1 MSYTHVSQEER
12 EEISRG
18 LASGTSLHGIAER
31 LRRDPGTIS
40 RELSRNAGGDRER
53 YRAGTAGR
61 RARRRAM
68 LPRRQRELF
77 RERWLWGYVTAKL
90 REDWSPEEISAR
102 LRRDYPRDMAKR
114 ISHEA
119 IYQALYILP
128 RGTLRQELL
137 AHLRLRHR
145 KRRKRGLIHDRR
157 GRIPHM
163 VSIHERPRSVE
174 ERRVP
179 GHWEGDL
186 LVGRNHQ
193 SAIGVLVERASRLTL
208 LSKLRGQDA
217 AEVRRAFARAFQ
229 SLPSVFRRTL
239 TYDRGKEMT
248 EHETL
253 AREAAI
259 RVFFCD
265 PQSPWQRGTN
275 ENTNGLLRQYFPK
288 GTDLSAMSSRELRRV
303 TRLLNTRPRKV
314 LDFRTPEEVWREY
327 QRRRSRR
334 HARPRSVALKS

>member
-1 MSYTHVSQEER
+1 M
-12 EEISRG
+12 
-18 LASGTSLHGIAER
+18 GIAER

-61 RARRRAM
+61 RARRRAA

-102 LRRDYPRDMAKR
+102 LRREYPRDMAKR

-119 IYQALYILP
+119 IYQGLYILP

-137 AHLRLRHR
+137 AHLRRRHR

-157 GRIPHM
+157 GQIPNM
-163 VSIHERPRSVE
+163 VSIRERPESVQ
-174 ERRVP
+174 ERRIP

-186 LVGRNHQ
+186 LVGRNRQ
-193 SAIGVLVERASRLTL
+193 SALGVLVERASRLTI

-217 AEVRRAFARAFQ
+217 TEVRRAFARV
-229 SLPSVFRRTL
+229 P
-239 TYDRGKEMT
+239 E
-248 EHETL
+248 
-253 AREAAI
+253 
-259 RVFFCD
+259 
-265 PQSPWQRGTN
+265 SPAGPPADAH
-275 ENTNGLLRQYFPK
+275 L
-288 GTDLSAMSSRELRRV
+288 
-303 TRLLNTRPRKV
+303 
-314 LDFRTPEEVWREY
+314 
-327 QRRRSRR
+327 
-334 HARPRSVALKS
+334 